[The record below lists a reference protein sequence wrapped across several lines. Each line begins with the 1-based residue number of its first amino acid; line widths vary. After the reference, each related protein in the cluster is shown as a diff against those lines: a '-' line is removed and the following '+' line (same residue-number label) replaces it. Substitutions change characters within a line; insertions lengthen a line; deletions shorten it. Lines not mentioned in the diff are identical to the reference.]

1 MLNGMYSSVRSAL
14 ARTSELS
21 EEMHMDAANAAKAY
35 ASTDAGKKS
44 FGAQALNLIYYNS
57 ASKQYLVSD
66 EARSFLS
73 SIDEKVAVIAVAG
86 KYRTGKS
93 FLLNRVILDKRDSG
107 FGVGPTINPCT
118 KGLWVWSE
126 PLETVR
132 PDGEKLK
139 VLVVDSEGIGAFD
152 EDVNH
157 DTKIFLLALLLSSNF
172 IFNSMNT
179 IDENAINSLS
189 LIINLSKELQV
200 K

>member
-1 MLNGMYSSVRSAL
+1 MLILHFLL
-14 ARTSELS
+14 AE
-21 EEMHMDAANAAKAY
+21 
-35 ASTDAGKKS
+35 
-44 FGAQALNLIYYNS
+44 
-57 ASKQYLVSD
+57 QYLVSD

-93 FLLNRVILDKRDSG
+93 FLLNRVILDKRNTG